1 MTSSILQVLVPVLFV
16 LLLGYFAGRANKF
29 DADQVAGINELT
41 LNFAL
46 PASLFIGIVDIPRVT
61 LLQDTGFVLAVAAGL
76 IGIYLLA
83 LIVGRVALRLN
94 SRAAAL
100 FALGAGFPGAPFF
113 GPAVLGGLFG
123 QSSALAIASTAIV
136 ANLILVPL
144 SVVILEAAAP
154 AQGTIRRSAAR
165 MTAVAVPAG
174 ARSAESV
181 ATSDYRSGRAAMSAV
196 IVRSL
201 STAAK
206 RPYVWAP
213 VISLVLVLSGIQV
226 PALIEAML
234 NLIGQTTSGLSL
246 FVSGLMLAA
255 YSVKL
260 NAVVAVNAALKSL
273 VLPLLMLVLVV
284 LLRLPGQL
292 VREAVVATALPS
304 AVIAPMLATQ
314 YRTYQAEASS
324 SMVLTIVLMM
334 VMVPLFLLIIH

>member
-1 MTSSILQVLVPVLFV
+1 MLVSMLQVLVPVLFV
-16 LLLGYFAGRANKF
+16 LLLGYFAGRKRKF
-29 DADQVAGINELT
+29 DAGQVAGINELT

-46 PASLFIGIVDIPRVT
+46 PASLFVGIVDIPRAT
-61 LLQDTGFVLAVAAGL
+61 LLQDAGFVLAVVAGL
-76 IGIYLLA
+76 IGIYLIA
-83 LIVGRVALRLN
+83 LIVGRVVLRLN
-94 SRAAAL
+94 PRAAAL
-100 FALGAGFPGAPFF
+100 FALGAGFPGTPFF

-144 SVVILEAAAP
+144 SVVILEAAAA
-154 AQGTIRRSAAR
+154 AQGSIRRSAASVA
-165 MTAVAVPAG
+165 AVAVPVG
-174 ARSAESV
+174 ARSADPVTIPDS
-181 ATSDYRSGRAAMSAV
+181 SRQAAMSAV

-201 STAAK
+201 STAVK

-213 VISLVLVLSGIQV
+213 VIGLVLVLSGVQV
-226 PALIEAML
+226 PSLIDAML

-260 NAVVAVNAALKSL
+260 NTAVAINAALKSL
-273 VLPLLMLVLVV
+273 VLPVLMLVLVV
-284 LLRLPGQL
+284 LLGVHGPLI
-292 VREAVVATALPS
+292 REAVVAAALPS

-314 YRTYQAEASS
+314 YKTYQSEAGS

-334 VMVPLFLLIIH
+334 VVVPLFLLIIH